1 MNSNRDLLKRIS
13 RIYEKVKKCVIYVD
27 IIFLAVLFSLGHFF
41 GHWYVE
47 LITAGVFAILLIL
60 FEVLLSIS
68 SSLQTR
74 PETSV
79 FPSLSDALP
88 KIREIVSH
96 DREKTSVKIIAAT
109 GGTTLVAILPEI
121 KHASHAKK
129 LEVRIGI
136 LDPDTPYK
144 ELIPQHWP
152 SEINTSIARLTAEPS
167 DNQTSMDY
175 FLFTILPVTH
185 GLLIND
191 EHLFLGFFSWTRK
204 DDKRQLGG
212 AELPHYYYQRSK
224 PEHKYYFDL
233 FDSWFQYCPRRSG
246 E

>member
-1 MNSNRDLLKRIS
+1 MNSNMHLLKRIS
-13 RIYEKVKKCVIYVD
+13 KIYERVKKWIIYVD
-27 IIFLAVLFSLGHFF
+27 IIFLAVLFSLGQFF

-47 LITAGVFAILLIL
+47 LIVAGVFAILLIL

-79 FPSLSDALP
+79 FPSLSDSLP
-88 KIREIVSH
+88 KIREIVIH
-96 DREKTSVKIIAAT
+96 DKEKTSVKIIAAT
-109 GGTTLVAILPEI
+109 GGTTLAAILPEI
-121 KHASHAKK
+121 KHASHAKR
-129 LEVRIGI
+129 LEVTIGI
-136 LDPDTPYK
+136 LDPDNPYK
-144 ELIPQHWP
+144 ELMPQHWP
-152 SEINTSIARLTAEPS
+152 SEINTTITQLRTEPS
-167 DNQTSMDY
+167 DNQTSIDY

-191 EHLFLGFFSWTRK
+191 EHLFLGFFSWVTK
-204 DDKRQLGG
+204 DGKYQLSG
-212 AELPHYYYQRSK
+212 AELPHYYYRRSK

-233 FDSWFQYCPRRSG
+233 FDSWFQYCPRRSS